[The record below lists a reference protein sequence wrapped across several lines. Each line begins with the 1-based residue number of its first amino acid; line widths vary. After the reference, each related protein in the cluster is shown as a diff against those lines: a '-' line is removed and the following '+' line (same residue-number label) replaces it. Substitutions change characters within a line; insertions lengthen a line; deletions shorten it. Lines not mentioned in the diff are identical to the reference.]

1 MQSNIS
7 SLKWKLQFNKAK
19 WNVHFLT
26 IFWSQNLNFGK
37 KLFNFGSLYL
47 SVSSQN
53 TFSFCDLFLTYTMT
67 SKRLGNFH
75 MVPVSLHH
83 ENWGKEKAE
92 NSDIP
97 NNAIQLTVI
106 YCILVF
112 PLHNCILFQKL
123 LQNQWI
129 GFGNIIHYS
138 WSLQTCSPQ
147 LTVIW
152 SSFAEYILATI
163 KEKSSSYEFLKSC
176 SQF

>member
-1 MQSNIS
+1 MECSILNT
-7 SLKWKLQFNKAK
+7 
-19 WNVHFLT
+19 FL
-26 IFWSQNLNFGK
+26 SQNLNFAK
-37 KLFNFGSLYL
+37 NQIKTVYIWVTV
-47 SVSSQN
+47 SVSVSPQN

-67 SKRLGNFH
+67 SKRLGNFQ

-123 LQNQWI
+123 LQNQEI
-129 GFGNIIHYS
+129 GFGNIICYP
-138 WSLQTCSPQ
+138 WSLYVSINPR
-147 LTVIW
+147 L
-152 SSFAEYILATI
+152 
-163 KEKSSSYEFLKSC
+163 YERLFQSC
-176 SQF
+176 